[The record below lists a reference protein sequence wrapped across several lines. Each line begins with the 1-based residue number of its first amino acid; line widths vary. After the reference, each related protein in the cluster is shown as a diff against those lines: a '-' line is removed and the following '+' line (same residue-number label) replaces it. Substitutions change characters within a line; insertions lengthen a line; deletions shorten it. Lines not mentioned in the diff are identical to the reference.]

1 MQKEQIE
8 GMREIELGFRNV
20 FFRYEGV
27 LKQV

>member
-20 FFRYEGV
+20 CFRYEGV